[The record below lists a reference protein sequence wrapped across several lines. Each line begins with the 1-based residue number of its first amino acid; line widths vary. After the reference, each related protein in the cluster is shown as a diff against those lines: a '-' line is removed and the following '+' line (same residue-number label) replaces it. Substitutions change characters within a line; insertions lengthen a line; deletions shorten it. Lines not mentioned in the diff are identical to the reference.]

1 MFLFLISSGKLQF
14 IYQVKKVDISYWGFW
29 KVCVDFRH
37 QVDEQVDVVL
47 LTLTHVVN
55 ETNVLKI
62 NFFCIFSIVNSLNK
76 CLMVMDFLIF
86 FPTARKPD
94 TYN

>member
-62 NFFCIFSIVNSLNK
+62 NFFVFFSIINSLNNSVWW
-76 CLMVMDFLIF
+76 LWIFLF
-86 FPTARKPD
+86 FFRQPENPT
-94 TYN
+94 TL